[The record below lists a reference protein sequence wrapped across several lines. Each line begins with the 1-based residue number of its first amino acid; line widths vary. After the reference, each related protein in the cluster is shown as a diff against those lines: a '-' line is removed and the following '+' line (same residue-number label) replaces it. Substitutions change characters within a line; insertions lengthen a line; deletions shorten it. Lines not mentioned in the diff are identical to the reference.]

1 MAKINYFR
9 PSKKNCMAFQFG
21 KKYSEKA
28 KPSYVYSI
36 FGVALVLFM
45 LGLLGIV
52 VLNAKKLSDYFKENV
67 EFSLIL
73 MDTCSPEQAMNI
85 KQVLD
90 KNPNIKSSE
99 LVSKDEALKRFKKN
113 FQEDF
118 MELIEYNPLY
128 ASVNFH
134 LTSDFTNADSIKKIE
149 AQFLATRQVKELY
162 YQHSLVETM
171 NQNAKKI
178 SIIIL
183 VIALVLFLIAL
194 ALIDNT
200 IKLVM
205 YSNRFLIK
213 SMQLVG
219 ATRWF
224 ISKPFIIRSIVNG
237 LLSSGLAIILLSVL
251 GFYANRLMPEL
262 SSLIQAS
269 DVVLLFGVVILIGL
283 VISTWSTYQ
292 SVTKYLKLK
301 LDELY

>member
-1 MAKINYFR
+1 
-9 PSKKNCMAFQFG
+9 MAFQFG

>member
-1 MAKINYFR
+1 MAL
-9 PSKKNCMAFQFG
+9 QFG
-21 KKYSEKA
+21 KRYSEKA

-73 MDTCSPEQAMNI
+73 MDTCTPEQAAII
-85 KQVLD
+85 KKNLD
-90 KNPNIKSSE
+90 HNPHVKSSE
-99 LVSKDEALKRFKKN
+99 YVSKQAALERFRKN

-128 ASVNFH
+128 ASINFH
-134 LTSDFTNADSIKKIE
+134 LNSDFTQTDSIKQIE
-149 AQFLATRQVKELY
+149 AKYLATRQVKELY
-162 YQHSLVETM
+162 YQHSLVESM
-171 NQNAKKI
+171 NRNARKI

-183 VIALVLFLIAL
+183 VVVLMLFFIAI

-224 ISKPFIIRSIVNG
+224 ISKPFVLRSFVNG
-237 LLSSGLAIILLSVL
+237 LLSALLAIILLAVL
-251 GFYANRLMPEL
+251 GFYANKLIPEL
-262 SSLIQAS
+262 SSLIEPA
-269 DVVLLFGVVILIGL
+269 DYALLFLVVIIIG
-283 VISTWSTYQ
+283 VAISMWSTYR

>member
-1 MAKINYFR
+1 MAL
-9 PSKKNCMAFQFG
+9 QFG

-28 KPSYVYSI
+28 KPSYIYSI

-73 MDTCSPEQAMNI
+73 MDTCSPEQAANI
-85 KQVLD
+85 KKTLD
-90 KNPNIKSSE
+90 GNPHVKSSE

-118 MELIEYNPLY
+118 VELIEYNPLY

-134 LTSDFTNADSIKKIE
+134 LNSDYAHTDSIKKIE

-183 VIALVLFLIAL
+183 VIALVLFFIAI

-224 ISKPFIIRSIVNG
+224 ISKPFIVRSFVNG
-237 LLSSGLAIILLSVL
+237 LLSSILSIILLAVL
-251 GFYANRLMPEL
+251 GFYANQLIPEL
-262 SSLIQAS
+262 SSLIQTTDIA
-269 DVVLLFGVVILIGL
+269 LLFFGVIFIG
-283 VISTWSTYQ
+283 VAISTWSTYR

>member
-1 MAKINYFR
+1 MAL
-9 PSKKNCMAFQFG
+9 QFG

-28 KPSYVYSI
+28 KPSYIYSI

-45 LGLLGIV
+45 MGLLGIV

-73 MDTCSPEQAMNI
+73 MDTCLPEQAANI
-85 KQVLD
+85 KKSLD
-90 KNPNIKSSE
+90 NNQHVKSSE

-118 MELIEYNPLY
+118 VELIEYNPLY

-134 LTSDFTNADSIKKIE
+134 LNSDYAHPDSIKKIE

-178 SIIIL
+178 SIIII
-183 VIALVLFLIAL
+183 VMALVLFFIAL

-237 LLSSGLAIILLSVL
+237 LLSSVLAIILLAVL
-251 GFYANRLMPEL
+251 GFYANNLIPEL
-262 SSLIQAS
+262 ASLIQPE
-269 DVVLLFGVVILIGL
+269 DYFLLFAIVVFIGIA
-283 VISTWSTYQ
+283 ISTWSTYQ

>member
-1 MAKINYFR
+1 MAL
-9 PSKKNCMAFQFG
+9 QFG
-21 KKYSEKA
+21 KRYSEKA

-73 MDTCSPEQAMNI
+73 MDTCTPEQAAII
-85 KQVLD
+85 KNNLD
-90 KNPNIKSSE
+90 HNPHVKSSE
-99 LVSKDEALKRFKKN
+99 YVSKQAALERFRKN

-128 ASVNFH
+128 ASINFH
-134 LTSDFTNADSIKKIE
+134 LNSDFTQTDSIKQIE
-149 AQFLATRQVKELY
+149 AKYLATRQVKELY
-162 YQHSLVETM
+162 YQHSLVESM
-171 NQNAKKI
+171 NQNARKI

-183 VIALVLFLIAL
+183 VVVLMLFFIAL

-224 ISKPFIIRSIVNG
+224 ISKPFMLRSFVNG
-237 LLSSGLAIILLSVL
+237 LLSAVLAIILLAVL
-251 GFYANRLMPEL
+251 GIYANKLIPEL
-262 SSLIQAS
+262 SSLIQPA
-269 DVVLLFGVVILIGL
+269 DYALLFLVVLIIGVA
-283 VISTWSTYQ
+283 ISMWSTYR

>member
-1 MAKINYFR
+1 MAL
-9 PSKKNCMAFQFG
+9 QFG

-28 KPSYVYSI
+28 KPSYIYSI

-73 MDTCSPEQAMNI
+73 MDTCSPEQAANI
-85 KQVLD
+85 KKTLD
-90 KNPNIKSSE
+90 GNPHVKSSE

-118 MELIEYNPLY
+118 VELIEYNPLY

-134 LTSDFTNADSIKKIE
+134 LNSDYAHTDSIKKIE

-183 VIALVLFLIAL
+183 VIALVLFFIAI

-224 ISKPFIIRSIVNG
+224 ISKPFIVRSFVNG
-237 LLSSGLAIILLSVL
+237 LLSSILAIILLAVL
-251 GFYANRLMPEL
+251 GFYANQLIPEL
-262 SSLIQAS
+262 SSLIQPTDIA
-269 DVVLLFGVVILIGL
+269 LLFFIVIFIGVA
-283 VISTWSTYQ
+283 ISTWSTYR

>member
-1 MAKINYFR
+1 
-9 PSKKNCMAFQFG
+9 MAFQFG

-183 VIALVLFLIAL
+183 VIALVLILIAL

>member
-1 MAKINYFR
+1 MAL
-9 PSKKNCMAFQFG
+9 QFG

-28 KPSYVYSI
+28 KPSYIYSI

-45 LGLLGIV
+45 LGLLGMV

-73 MDTCSPEQAMNI
+73 MDTCSPEQAANI
-85 KQVLD
+85 KKTLD
-90 KNPNIKSSE
+90 SNPHVKSSE

-118 MELIEYNPLY
+118 VELIEYNPLY

-134 LTSDFTNADSIKKIE
+134 LNSDYAHTDSIKKIE

-183 VIALVLFLIAL
+183 VIALVLFFIAI

-224 ISKPFIIRSIVNG
+224 ISKPFIVRSFVNG
-237 LLSSGLAIILLSVL
+237 LLSSILAIILLAVL
-251 GFYANRLMPEL
+251 GFYANQLIPEL
-262 SSLIQAS
+262 SSLIQTTDIA
-269 DVVLLFGVVILIGL
+269 LLFFGVIFIG
-283 VISTWSTYQ
+283 VAISTWSTYR

>member
-283 VISTWSTYQ
+283 VISTWSIII
-292 SVTKYLKLK
+292 
-301 LDELY
+301 

>member
-1 MAKINYFR
+1 MAL
-9 PSKKNCMAFQFG
+9 QFG

-28 KPSYVYSI
+28 KPSYIYSI

-45 LGLLGIV
+45 LGLLGMV

-73 MDTCSPEQAMNI
+73 MDTCSPEQAANI
-85 KQVLD
+85 KKTLD
-90 KNPNIKSSE
+90 SNPHVKSSE

-118 MELIEYNPLY
+118 VELIEYNPLY

-134 LTSDFTNADSIKKIE
+134 LNSDYAHTDSIKKIE

-183 VIALVLFLIAL
+183 VIALVLFFIAI

-224 ISKPFIIRSIVNG
+224 ISKPFIVRSFVNG
-237 LLSSGLAIILLSVL
+237 LLSSILAIILIAVL
-251 GFYANRLMPEL
+251 GFYANQLIPEL
-262 SSLIQAS
+262 SSLIQTTDIA
-269 DVVLLFGVVILIGL
+269 LLFFGVIFIG
-283 VISTWSTYQ
+283 VAISTWSTYR

>member
-1 MAKINYFR
+1 MAL
-9 PSKKNCMAFQFG
+9 QFG

-28 KPSYVYSI
+28 KPSYIYSI

-45 LGLLGIV
+45 MGLLGIV

-73 MDTCSPEQAMNI
+73 MDTCSPEQAANI
-85 KQVLD
+85 KKSLD
-90 KNPNIKSSE
+90 SNPNVKSSE

-118 MELIEYNPLY
+118 VELIEYNPLY

-134 LTSDFTNADSIKKIE
+134 LNSDYAQPDSIKKIE

-178 SIIIL
+178 SIIII
-183 VIALVLFLIAL
+183 VMALVLFFIAL

-224 ISKPFIIRSIVNG
+224 ISKPFIVRSVVNG
-237 LLSSGLAIILLSVL
+237 LLSSVLAIILLSVL
-251 GFYANRLMPEL
+251 GFYANNLIPEL
-262 SSLIQAS
+262 SSLIQIA
-269 DVVLLFGVVILIGL
+269 DYILLFAIVILTGIA
-283 VISTWSTYQ
+283 ISTWSTYQ